1 MRTATCALPS
11 AATATRRRRA
21 RASGSEPCRV
31 SHIPNHNQHVT
42 ARTTALRGTTRTAVH
57 TGAAKDDT
65 LLELV
70 RALGDMG
77 SKRIQKDWNELVVE
91 PFAVRAVAVDG
102 GASVH
107 GFTLARTAA
116 AAVYRICHL
125 LPRHA
130 RARLHATPA
139 VSDAV
144 PHKRVMWD
152 ESECLHTFDRYINVK
167 LEMNVAKCC

>member
-1 MRTATCALPS
+1 MNDQHSMRTATCALPS
-11 AATATRRRRA
+11 AATATATATRRRRA

-102 GASVH
+102 GAFTALHSRGLLQLQCIVSV
-107 GFTLARTAA
+107 T
-116 AAVYRICHL
+116 CC
-125 LPRHA
+125 
-130 RARLHATPA
+130 HATREHVCTRP
-139 VSDAV
+139 
-144 PHKRVMWD
+144 PPFQMRCLT
-152 ESECLHTFDRYINVK
+152 SE
-167 LEMNVAKCC
+167 